1 MGPSVTAPVPLE
13 EPSQEATSPDG
24 ADPAPTAETPDLPLT
39 ATASDLPLTAD
50 APDPLAA
57 EAPDPLAANA
67 PDPAMADAPDLP
79 LAATSRD
86 TRSRRG
92 RRIGAL
98 IQWALVAVALGSL
111 FFFSEQLPD
120 FGAMWRAT
128 LDADPLWLVVVVLAE
143 ALSMGAFA
151 RLQRRLLRIG
161 GHRMPVRRAF
171 AITYAGNALS
181 TTLPAGPAV
190 SVVFTFQQFRRSG
203 ASARVATAVIVV
215 GGVIT
220 TSTYTLI
227 GLLALVSDPVARGP
241 ALTTLAFPVVVAAV
255 LAPALLWRPLRARL
269 AVPFRYAHRRL
280 TAHPKIA
287 PWVDKLLDAAVLLRP
302 SARDVGVLFV
312 FAVMNWVCDILALF
326 AAARAV
332 GLDLDPTGVTLAY
345 FAAQAAGSLLPLLPG
360 GIGAIESSMA
370 ASLVA
375 LGAAVAPAAAAVGLY
390 RLVSYWGVVG
400 AGWVAWLALQE
411 RAGARARAMLG
422 RLGNAALQGCHGFTA
437 LSPYAAILSSSSAEQ
452 PRS

>member
-1 MGPSVTAPVPLE
+1 MARSAGPE
-13 EPSQEATSPDG
+13 G
-24 ADPAPTAETPDLPLT
+24 PDLPLG
-39 ATASDLPLTAD
+39 A
-50 APDPLAA
+50 
-57 EAPDPLAANA
+57 
-67 PDPAMADAPDLP
+67 
-79 LAATSRD
+79 SRD
-86 TRSRRG
+86 PRSRRA

-98 IQWALVAVALGSL
+98 VQWGLVLVALGSL
-111 FFFSEQLPD
+111 ALFGDKLPD
-120 FGAMWRAT
+120 FGAMWKAT
-128 LDADPLWLVVVVLAE
+128 LDADRLWLVVVVLAE

-220 TSTYTLI
+220 TGTYTLI
-227 GLLALVSDPVARGP
+227 GLLALLTDPIARGP
-241 ALTTLAFPVVVAAV
+241 ALTALSYPAGAALV
-255 LAPALLWRPLRARL
+255 LAPMLLVRPLRVRL
-269 AVPFRYAHRRL
+269 AVPFRWAHRRL
-280 TAHPKIA
+280 TAHPKVA
-287 PWVDKLLDAAVLLRP
+287 PWADKLLDAALLLRP
-302 SARDVGVLFV
+302 RVRDVGVLAV

-400 AGWVAWLALQE
+400 VGWVAWLALQE
-411 RAGARARAMLG
+411 RAGARARAVLKRAG
-422 RLGNAALQGCHGFTA
+422 RVAAEGCASFAPLT
-437 LSPYAAILSSSSAEQ
+437 PYPPVQMPRSAEQ

>member
-1 MGPSVTAPVPLE
+1 MTASVAAPV
-13 EPSQEATSPDG
+13 S
-24 ADPAPTAETPDLPLT
+24 DPASAERPDLPLG
-39 ATASDLPLTAD
+39 S
-50 APDPLAA
+50 
-57 EAPDPLAANA
+57 
-67 PDPAMADAPDLP
+67 
-79 LAATSRD
+79 SREP
-86 TRSRRG
+86 RSRRG

-98 IQWALVAVALGSL
+98 VQWGLVLVALGSL
-111 FFFSEQLPD
+111 VAFSDELPD
-120 FGAMWRAT
+120 FRAMWQAT
-128 LDADPLWLVVVVLAE
+128 LDADRLWLVVVVLAE

-161 GHRMPVRRAF
+161 GHQMPVRRAF

-220 TSTYTLI
+220 TGTYTLI
-227 GLLALVSDPVARGP
+227 GLLTLLTDPVARGP
-241 ALTTLAFPVVVAAV
+241 ALTALSYPATAAAV
-255 LAPALLWRPLRARL
+255 LAPALFWRPLRVRL
-269 AVPFRYAHRRL
+269 AVPFRWAHRRL

-287 PWVDKLLDAAVLLRP
+287 PWADKLLDAALLLRP
-302 SARDVGVLFV
+302 SARDVGVLAV

-332 GLDLDPTGVTLAY
+332 GLDLNLTGVTLAY

-411 RAGARARAMLG
+411 RAGARARA
-422 RLGNAALQGCHGFTA
+422 A
-437 LSPYAAILSSSSAEQ
+437 LSRVGRVVVEGCGSFASLTPYGPTPLPHSAEH
-452 PRS
+452 PHH

>member
-1 MGPSVTAPVPLE
+1 MTASVVAPASPEDGPP
-13 EPSQEATSPDG
+13 PSSPDPAGSG
-24 ADPAPTAETPDLPLT
+24 AVELTDGPDLPLG
-39 ATASDLPLTAD
+39 P
-50 APDPLAA
+50 
-57 EAPDPLAANA
+57 
-67 PDPAMADAPDLP
+67 
-79 LAATSRD
+79 SRD
-86 TRSRRG
+86 TLSRRA

-98 IQWALVAVALGSL
+98 VQWGLVLAALGSL
-111 FFFSEQLPD
+111 ILFSDELPD

-128 LDADPLWLVVVVLAE
+128 LDADRLWLVVVVLAE

-220 TSTYTLI
+220 TGTYTLI
-227 GLLALVSDPVARGP
+227 GLLALLTDPFARGP
-241 ALTTLAFPVVVAAV
+241 ALTALSYPAAAAAV
-255 LAPALLWRPLRARL
+255 VAPALLWRPLRTRL
-269 AVPFRYAHRRL
+269 AVPFRWAHRRL

-287 PWVDKLLDAAVLLRP
+287 PWVDKLLDAAFLLRP
-302 SARDVGVLFV
+302 NARDVGVLAV

-400 AGWVAWLALQE
+400 VGWVAWLALQE
-411 RAGARARAMLG
+411 RAGARARAILG
-422 RLGNAALQGCHGFTA
+422 RAGRVAVEACATFTT
-437 LSPYAAILSSSSAEQ
+437 LSPYAPVLISRPAEQ